1 MLYGTKQELQG
12 FVWHLLRFIFDRLVV
27 RFGMTSPKGV
37 APNLARKLIL
47 TLTNILF
54 LNPSMES

>member
-12 FVWHLLRFIFDRLVV
+12 FVWHLLRFIFEGLVV
-27 RFGMTSPKGV
+27 KFGMTSPKGV
-37 APNLARKLIL
+37 GPNLARKLIL

-54 LNPSMES
+54 LNPGMES